1 MGSLQG
7 EGAKTGGTI
16 AIKVKIIKKKK
27 KEKGQGEGQRYVHKN

>member
-16 AIKVKIIKKKK
+16 AIKVKIKKK
-27 KEKGQGEGQRYVHKN
+27 KEKRKGTEICR